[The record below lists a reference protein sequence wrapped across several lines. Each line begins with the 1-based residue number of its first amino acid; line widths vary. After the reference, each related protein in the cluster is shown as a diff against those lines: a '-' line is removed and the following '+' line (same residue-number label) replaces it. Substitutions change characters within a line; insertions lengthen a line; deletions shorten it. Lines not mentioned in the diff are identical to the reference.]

1 MKIDIQFMS
10 YTMKG
15 LAYIADIA
23 AQTRLN
29 CLVVQN
35 LYATVNLAKV
45 DLVSN
50 KAGDR
55 KSVV

>member
-1 MKIDIQFMS
+1 VKIDIQFMS

-50 KAGDR
+50 KAGYFC
-55 KSVV
+55 

>member
-10 YTMKG
+10 YTMKD

-29 CLVVQN
+29 SLVVQN
-35 LYATVNLAKV
+35 VYATVNLAKV

-50 KAGDR
+50 KAGYFC
-55 KSVV
+55 